1 MIIDILIVLIVIGA
15 AWLGFQRG
23 FIQPFLIEL
32 LSLGALIFIY
42 RNRNGFLDLT
52 GAILHANAVLAFF
65 LALAL
70 AAVMGYI
77 GAQLGGIVHKMP
89 VVMGPDGFAGLPGQF
104 LFGIGLCYLLISG
117 VIVMNK
123 TFTPLT
129 APTVNATQ
137 LQVIERQLSSNLFT
151 AGLVDSRDLQPYQA
165 QAKKGTV
172 KLADL
177 PAIGQFQSLSHD
189 FLEPQLASSR
199 LAPAVMSVGRRIPG
213 LGHYTSRDI
222 PKKR

>member
-32 LSLGALIFIY
+32 LSLGTLIFIY

-77 GAQLGGIVHKMP
+77 GAQLGSIVHKMP

-199 LAPAVMSVGRRIPG
+199 LAPAVMSVGHRIPG